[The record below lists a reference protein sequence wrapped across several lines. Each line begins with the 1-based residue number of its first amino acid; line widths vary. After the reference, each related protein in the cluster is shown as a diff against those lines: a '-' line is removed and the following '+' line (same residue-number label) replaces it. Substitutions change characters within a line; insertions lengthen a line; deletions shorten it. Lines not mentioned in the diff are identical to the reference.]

1 MYVKH
6 VVLDTGGRTVSTTTL
21 RRSTVETNHRFRT
34 PDFWSKTIALEDRR
48 AGWLVKLS
56 KTGAGLIIF

>member
-1 MYVKH
+1 M
-6 VVLDTGGRTVSTTTL
+6 DTGVRTASTTTL
-21 RRSTVETNHRFRT
+21 RRSTVETNHRFRN

-56 KTGAGLIIF
+56 KIGAGLVIF

>member
-1 MYVKH
+1 MYVNH

-34 PDFWSKTIALEDRR
+34 PVFWSKTIALEDRR
-48 AGWLVKLS
+48 ASWLVKLS

>member
-21 RRSTVETNHRFRT
+21 RRSTVKTNHRLRN
-34 PDFWSKTIALEDRR
+34 PDFWSKTIVLEDRR